1 MANNIGYKF
10 FFVLHH
16 PGDSVLI
23 NKKCLCILFF
33 LAIQSLTFLW
43 NCPDSFTINMPT
55 STSNWVLEENFHLCL
70 KLIIL
75 SSRNWQVL
83 PSFTPGCYCYFP
95 LYCGTLYRLS
105 ALFYVFAPFKTLS
118 VALSETFLYF
128 ALFESFLSSV
138 SFAATSILN
147 YFEKVPKNPLQAM
160 SSAPKEEAGRD
171 TYMSEDM

>member
-10 FFVLHH
+10 FFALHH
-16 PGDSVLI
+16 PGDSVMI
-23 NKKCLCILFF
+23 NKKCLCISFF

-95 LYCGTLYRLS
+95 LYCGTLCRLS
-105 ALFYVFAPFKTLS
+105 RS
-118 VALSETFLYF
+118 FLRLCAIHDFVGSFERNILHF
-128 ALFESFLSSV
+128 ALFESFPSSV
-138 SFAATSILN
+138 SFAAMSI
-147 YFEKVPKNPLQAM
+147 
-160 SSAPKEEAGRD
+160 
-171 TYMSEDM
+171 